1 MGKKV
6 REREHRRNGREGDT
20 LAGSAA
26 AAEARDPAA
35 AAARKGAE
43 SCCAMGGA
51 SSRARVLTAP
61 RRERE
66 RARLSFRGGG
76 GGGGG
81 EGEGGGEASDS
92 SRLLFIKGKCCTV
105 EYSLYPFKK
114 RSYEFSCLIL
124 IVCYI

>member
-66 RARLSFRGGG
+66 RELAFRFAA
-76 GGGGG
+76 
-81 EGEGGGEASDS
+81 EEAAEGG
-92 SRLLFIKGKCCTV
+92 KGKVAARRATRLV
-105 EYSLYPFKK
+105 SFL
-114 RSYEFSCLIL
+114 
-124 IVCYI
+124 

>member
-26 AAEARDPAA
+26 AAEARIRS
-35 AAARKGAE
+35 AAARKGRRA
-43 SCCAMGGA
+43 AAPWGA

-66 RARLSFRGGG
+66 RELAFRFAA
-76 GGGGG
+76 
-81 EGEGGGEASDS
+81 EEAAEGG
-92 SRLLFIKGKCCTV
+92 KGKVAARRATRLV
-105 EYSLYPFKK
+105 SFL
-114 RSYEFSCLIL
+114 
-124 IVCYI
+124 